1 MRRTTSALLT
11 VAILISASPSI
22 AATCWYDPERG
33 EIVCAE
39 SGGGDTPPTTQ
50 PDPKPRVGKRYVY
63 QTTRAGVGECY
74 YWSNRAGGID
84 SWNPAN
90 DTAIINI
97 VTRTPQCPVNAVPVV
112 DVVATAWAIFRSWPL
127 EAPQVSLQPAGA
139 GITGLPTFLAAP
151 TPAPISHSERLPDG
165 RTLMV
170 RAHVEYLDVSWG
182 DDSIARY
189 QPSGA
194 LPYPHGSVTHTYIF
208 KTCTDV
214 YRTTH
219 PSGALCHPTLD
230 RYAIAATF
238 SWSAQYTTNG
248 SWRELGTLN
257 RSAAD
262 DYFVDEAR
270 GVTIP

>member
-1 MRRTTSALLT
+1 MRRTTSALLA

-39 SGGGDTPPTTQ
+39 SGGDAPTTTQ

-97 VTRTPQCPVNAVPVV
+97 VTRTPQCPVNAAPVV

-151 TPAPISHSERLPDG
+151 TPASISHSEILPDG

-182 DDSIARY
+182 DSSIARY

-208 KTCTDV
+208 KTCTDD
-214 YRTTH
+214 YRTSH

-230 RYAIAATF
+230 TYAIAATF